1 MTFPRYW
8 RLPFSAPH
16 LWGSAGLASWLR
28 VPSSGIGFGDYL
40 QHFGVIYGLLLGLL
54 AVGTY
59 QNHADAEKAASS
71 EASALAGLYRD
82 VSGYPEPYRTDL
94 RTLVRDYTRSIIED
108 DWPLQRKGILPQ
120 PPVANPVTAIHTRMV
135 QFEPQTTGQ
144 AAVHQTAL
152 GQYTAF
158 LESRRSRLYSVTS
171 GMPLVMWYT
180 VGLGA
185 LINMIFLWLLDIKLG
200 PHLLIAGLISFFTAT
215 MICLIAILDSP
226 YRGDVGVSPEAFELV
241 YKIMLQS

>member
-1 MTFPRYW
+1 VFHWIYE
-8 RLPFSAPH
+8 
-16 LWGSAGLASWLR
+16 
-28 VPSSGIGFGDYL
+28 VPSLLAIAAFGAAFVVICWLGIFVTRPFVKNWFHWQPGLNPILGDYL
-40 QHFGVIYGLLLGLL
+40 QYFGVIYGLLLGLL

-59 QNHADAEKAASS
+59 QNHADAAKAASS

-82 VSGYPEPYRTDL
+82 VSGYPEPYRTEL
-94 RTLVRDYTRSIIED
+94 RTLVRDYTRTTIED
-108 DWPLQRKGILPQ
+108 DWPLQRKGILP
-120 PPVANPVTAIHTRMV
+120 PPPLANPVTAIHTRMV

-158 LESRRSRLYSVTS
+158 LESRRSRLYSATS
-171 GMPLVMWYT
+171 GMPVVMWYT

-185 LINMIFLWLLDIKLG
+185 LINMIFLWLLDIRLG

-226 YRGDVGVSPEAFELV
+226 FRG
-241 YKIMLQS
+241 M